1 MAHSQGKRRRLV
13 ADIVRQGRLQTPPF
27 RLRGGQQLIAALMT
41 ASALMLAAPGAAL
54 ASNGPGKP
62 GTTKAGG
69 SAHKEKAKAKASAGN
84 ARATARTGATGRA
97 SSVREARESR
107 GARGKKGVAE
117 ARTAVAATAATSAT
131 AAAAART
138 TRKPASAGAIQEAS
152 NAEARLIAVY
162 ELFGRGQTRPALA
175 KARDLVRDY
184 PNFQLA
190 QLVYGD
196 LLAAQVP
203 PSNSLPDTASIAKMR
218 GNPAMAEL
226 HEESKRRLQALRER
240 PPANTVPS
248 QFLALSTRSRYAI
261 AVDASRS
268 RLYLFENSDKGLKL
282 TADYYISVGKSGT
295 DKVTEG
301 DARTPLGVYYITSSL
316 DPKSLKDF
324 YGAGALP
331 INYPNPYDVRRGK
344 TGGGIW
350 LHGTPPQQFARAPLA
365 SDGCVVMANPD
376 LKQLLR
382 KVQIGATPVVTAHS
396 LQWISQPQAE
406 KEAQSITSAITSW
419 KDARASGNEAQ
430 LKKFYLPDFQR
441 ISSKKTTEGIS
452 VVDDEVKFAQGK
464 RVQFKDMSYLHWRDG
479 DDTMVVTFGE
489 VFEGEKSGRSR
500 RQYWLR
506 QGTEWKLFHEE
517 ILG

>member
-1 MAHSQGKRRRLV
+1 V
-13 ADIVRQGRLQTPPF
+13 ADIVRQGRLQPLPF
-27 RLRGGQQLIAALMT
+27 PLRSGKLLAALMA
-41 ASALMLAAPGAAL
+41 ASALLLATPGAAL
-54 ASNGPGKP
+54 AANNSSTSSKTAKAGSAKSA
-62 GTTKAGG
+62 KAGG
-69 SAHKEKAKAKASAGN
+69 SRASAKE
-84 ARATARTGATGRA
+84 ARASKAGSGASKTPLQARSKR
-97 SSVREARESR
+97 S
-107 GARGKKGVAE
+107 
-117 ARTAVAATAATSAT
+117 AVADNASAARPARKSAR
-131 AAAAART
+131 AAA
-138 TRKPASAGAIQEAS
+138 PLQEAS
-152 NAEARLIAVY
+152 GAEARLIAVY
-162 ELFGRGQTRPALA
+162 ELFGRGKSREALA
-175 KARDLVRDY
+175 KAQTLVRDH

-203 PSNSLPDTASIAKMR
+203 PSNAMPDTAGIARLR
-218 GNPAMAEL
+218 GNPAMVEL
-226 HEESKRRLQALRER
+226 HEESRRRLQALRER
-240 PPANTVPS
+240 PPAGTVPS
-248 QFLALSTRSRYAI
+248 QFLTLSTRSRFAI

-268 RLYLFENSDKGLKL
+268 RLYLFENSDKGMKL
-282 TADYYISVGKSGT
+282 VADYYISVGKSGT
-295 DKVTEG
+295 GKAVEG

-316 DPKSLKDF
+316 DPRSLKDF

-344 TGGGIW
+344 TGSGIW

-382 KVQIGATPVVTAHS
+382 KVQIGATPVVTARS

-406 KEAQSITSAITSW
+406 KEEKKFADSITAW

-441 ISSKKTTEGIS
+441 ASRKPVDANS
-452 VVDDEVKFAQGK
+452 VLRDELTYAQGK
-464 RVQFKDMSYLHWRDG
+464 RVQIKDVSYLHWRDTE
-479 DDTMVVTFGE
+479 DTMVATFGE
-489 VFEGEKSGRSR
+489 VFEGEKNGRTR

-506 QGTEWKLFHEE
+506 QAGEWKLFHEE

>member
-1 MAHSQGKRRRLV
+1 V
-13 ADIVRQGRLQTPPF
+13 ADIVRRGRLQNPPF
-27 RLRGGQQLIAALMT
+27 RPRSGHLLAALMA
-41 ASALMLAAPGAAL
+41 ASALMLAAPGAAQ
-54 ASNGPGKP
+54 ASAAAKQSNA
-62 GTTKAGG
+62 KAGSGNGASKSKPKAVG
-69 SAHKEKAKAKASAGN
+69 SSRASAAHG
-84 ARATARTGATGRA
+84 ARASAKEAK
-97 SSVREARESR
+97 EAR
-107 GARGKKGVAE
+107 GGKKAAVAE
-117 ARTAVAATAATSAT
+117 AKT
-131 AAAAART
+131 AAA
-138 TRKPASAGAIQEAS
+138 KPARRPARAAAPIQEAS

-162 ELFGRGQTRPALA
+162 EMFGRGQARPALA

-203 PSNSLPDTASIAKMR
+203 PSNSLPDTASIARMR

-226 HEESKRRLQALRER
+226 HEESRRRLQALRER
-240 PPANTVPS
+240 PPVNTVPS

-295 DKVTEG
+295 DKATEG

-382 KVQIGATPVVTAHS
+382 KVQIGATPVVTARS

-406 KEAQSITSAITSW
+406 KESQSISSAINGW
-419 KDARASGNEAQ
+419 KDARANGNEAQ

-441 ISSKKTTEGIS
+441 ISKKSTEGIS
-452 VVDDEVKFAQGK
+452 AVEDEVKYAQGK
-464 RVQFKDMSYLHWRDG
+464 RVQLKDMSFLHWRDG

-506 QGTEWKLFHEE
+506 QGSEWKLFHED

>member
-13 ADIVRQGRLQTPPF
+13 ADIVRHGRLQNPPF
-27 RLRGGQQLIAALMT
+27 RPRGGQLLAALVT
-41 ASALMLAAPGAAL
+41 ASALVLAAPGAAQ
-54 ASNGPGKP
+54 ASGSDNSHKP
-62 GTTKAGG
+62 RAAKTGASERTAG
-69 SAHKEKAKAKASAGN
+69 KAKATSSTNSNTKPAGGARYGGRTAAKDGKEARVAA
-84 ARATARTGATGRA
+84 ARAQAK
-97 SSVREARESR
+97 
-107 GARGKKGVAE
+107 GKKN
-117 ARTAVAATAATSAT
+117 TAAPEAKT
-131 AAAAART
+131 AAARPVRRAA
-138 TRKPASAGAIQEAS
+138 PAPIQEAS
-152 NAEARLIAVY
+152 SAEARLIAVY
-162 ELFGRGQTRPALA
+162 EMFGRGQARPALA

-203 PSNSLPDTASIAKMR
+203 PSNALPDTASIAKMR

-226 HEESKRRLQALRER
+226 HEESKRRLQALRDR
-240 PPANTVPS
+240 PPANAVPS
-248 QFLALSTRSRYAI
+248 QFLSLSTRSRYAI

-268 RLYLFENSDKGLKL
+268 RLYLFENGDKGLKL
-282 TADYYISVGKSGT
+282 AADYYISVGKSGT
-295 DKVTEG
+295 DKLTEG

-331 INYPNPYDVRRGK
+331 INYPNPYDVRRGR

-382 KVQIGATPVVTAHS
+382 KVQIGATPVVTARS

-406 KEAQSITSAITSW
+406 KEAQSFTNAINSW
-419 KDARASGNEAQ
+419 KETRAAGNEAQ

-441 ISSKKTTEGIS
+441 ISKKSTEGIS
-452 VVDDEVKFAQGK
+452 AVDDEVKYAQGK
-464 RVQFKDMSYLHWRDG
+464 RVQLKDLSYLHWRDSE
-479 DDTMVVTFGE
+479 DTMVVTFGE

-506 QGTEWKLFHEE
+506 QGSEWKLFHEE

>member
-1 MAHSQGKRRRLV
+1 V
-13 ADIVRQGRLQTPPF
+13 ADIVRHGRLQNPPF
-27 RLRGGQQLIAALMT
+27 RPRSGHLLAALMA
-41 ASALMLAAPGAAL
+41 ASALMLATPGAAL
-54 ASNGPGKP
+54 ASS
-62 GTTKAGG
+62 T
-69 SAHKEKAKAKASAGN
+69 AKAAGN
-84 ARATARTGATGRA
+84 AKAGASAAAKARPANSG
-97 SSVREARESR
+97 SR
-107 GARGKKGVAE
+107 SAAGARSSAKEAKGAS
-117 ARTAVAATAATSAT
+117 AKAQAQQAKSRKGAAADTRS
-131 AAAAART
+131 AAAR
-138 TRKPASAGAIQEAS
+138 PARRGAPAAIQEAGG
-152 NAEARLIAVY
+152 AEARLIAVY
-162 ELFGRGQTRPALA
+162 EMFGRGQARPALA

-203 PSNSLPDTASIAKMR
+203 PTNALPDTASIARMR
-218 GNPAMAEL
+218 GNPAMSDL

-240 PPANTVPS
+240 PPPNTVPS

-268 RLYLFENSDKGLKL
+268 RLYLFENTDKGLKL

-295 DKVTEG
+295 DKLAEG

-331 INYPNPYDVRRGK
+331 INDPNPYDARRGR

-382 KVQIGATPVVTAHS
+382 KVQIGATPVVTARS

-406 KEAQSITSAITSW
+406 KEAQSITSAINGW
-419 KDARASGNEAQ
+419 KEARAAGNEAQ

-441 ISSKKTTEGIS
+441 SSKKATEGIS
-452 VVDDEVKFAQGK
+452 AVDDEVKYAQGK
-464 RVQFKDMSYLHWRDG
+464 RVQLKDVSYLHWRDG

-489 VFEGEKSGRSR
+489 VFEGDKSGRSR

-506 QGTEWKLFHEE
+506 QGSEWKLFHEE

>member
-1 MAHSQGKRRRLV
+1 M
-13 ADIVRQGRLQTPPF
+13 ADIVRHGRLQNPPF
-27 RLRGGQQLIAALMT
+27 RPRSGHLLAALMA
-41 ASALMLAAPGAAL
+41 ASALMLATPGAAL
-54 ASNGPGKP
+54 ASS
-62 GTTKAGG
+62 T
-69 SAHKEKAKAKASAGN
+69 AKAAGN
-84 ARATARTGATGRA
+84 AKAGASAAAKARPANSGSRSAAGARSSAKEAKGA
-97 SSVREARESR
+97 SAKAQAQAQQAKSRKGAAADTRSAAAKPARR
-107 GARGKKGVAE
+107 GA
-117 ARTAVAATAATSAT
+117 
-131 AAAAART
+131 
-138 TRKPASAGAIQEAS
+138 PAAIQEAGG
-152 NAEARLIAVY
+152 AEARLIAVY
-162 ELFGRGQTRPALA
+162 EMFGRGQARPALA

-203 PSNSLPDTASIAKMR
+203 PTNALPDTASIARMR
-218 GNPAMAEL
+218 GNPAMSDL

-240 PPANTVPS
+240 PPPNTVPS

-268 RLYLFENSDKGLKL
+268 RLYLFENTDKGLKL

-295 DKVTEG
+295 DKLAEG

-331 INYPNPYDVRRGK
+331 INYPNPYDARRGR

-382 KVQIGATPVVTAHS
+382 KVQIGATPVVTARS

-406 KEAQSITSAITSW
+406 KEAQSITSAINGW
-419 KDARASGNEAQ
+419 KEARAAGNEAQ

-441 ISSKKTTEGIS
+441 SSKKATEGIS
-452 VVDDEVKFAQGK
+452 AVDDEVKYAQGK
-464 RVQFKDMSYLHWRDG
+464 RVQLKDVSYLHWRDG

-489 VFEGEKSGRSR
+489 VFEGDKSGRSR

-506 QGTEWKLFHEE
+506 QGSEWKLFHEE

>member
-13 ADIVRQGRLQTPPF
+13 TDIVRLGRLQNPPF
-27 RLRGGQQLIAALMT
+27 RLRSGHLLAALMT

-54 ASNGPGKP
+54 AS
-62 GTTKAGG
+62 GTAPAKHGNNAKSGG
-69 SAHKEKAKAKASAGN
+69 NSSSNTSKSKAKAASGN
-84 ARATARTGATGRA
+84 NSRSPAAAAAHGTRA
-97 SSVREARESR
+97 SVKEAK
-107 GARGKKGVAE
+107 GGKKA
-117 ARTAVAATAATSAT
+117 AATAAEAKTAKAVKT
-131 AAAAART
+131 AA
-138 TRKPASAGAIQEAS
+138 RKPARAAAPLQEAS

-162 ELFGRGQTRPALA
+162 EMFGRGQARPALA

-203 PSNSLPDTASIAKMR
+203 PSNALPDTASIAKMR

-226 HEESKRRLQALRER
+226 HEESRRRLQALRDR
-240 PPANTVPS
+240 PPPNTVPS

-295 DKVTEG
+295 DKATEG

-382 KVQIGATPVVTAHS
+382 KVQIGATPVVTARS

-406 KEAQSITSAITSW
+406 KESQSITGAINGW
-419 KDARASGNEAQ
+419 KDARANGNEAQ

-441 ISSKKTTEGIS
+441 ISKKSTEGIS
-452 VVDDEVKFAQGK
+452 AVDDEVKYAQGK
-464 RVQFKDMSYLHWRDG
+464 RVQLKDMSYLHWRDG

-489 VFEGEKSGRSR
+489 VFEGDRSGRSR

-506 QGTEWKLFHEE
+506 QGSDWKLFYEE

>member
-1 MAHSQGKRRRLV
+1 V
-13 ADIVRQGRLQTPPF
+13 ADIVRHGRLQNPPF
-27 RLRGGQQLIAALMT
+27 RPRSGHLLAALMA
-41 ASALMLAAPGAAL
+41 ASALMLATPGAAL
-54 ASNGPGKP
+54 ASS
-62 GTTKAGG
+62 T
-69 SAHKEKAKAKASAGN
+69 AKAAGN
-84 ARATARTGATGRA
+84 AKAGASAAAKARPANSGSRSAAGARSSAKEAKGA
-97 SSVREARESR
+97 SAKAQAQAQQAKSRKGAAADTRSAAAKPARR
-107 GARGKKGVAE
+107 GA
-117 ARTAVAATAATSAT
+117 
-131 AAAAART
+131 
-138 TRKPASAGAIQEAS
+138 PAAIQEAGG
-152 NAEARLIAVY
+152 AEARLIAVY
-162 ELFGRGQTRPALA
+162 EMFGRGQARPALA

-203 PSNSLPDTASIAKMR
+203 PTNALPDTASIARMR
-218 GNPAMAEL
+218 GNPAMSDL

-240 PPANTVPS
+240 PPPNTVPS

-268 RLYLFENSDKGLKL
+268 RLYLFENTDKGLKL

-295 DKVTEG
+295 DKLAEG

-331 INYPNPYDVRRGK
+331 INYPNPYDARRGR

-382 KVQIGATPVVTAHS
+382 KVQIGATPVVTARS

-406 KEAQSITSAITSW
+406 KEAQSITSAINGW
-419 KDARASGNEAQ
+419 KEARAAGNEAQ

-441 ISSKKTTEGIS
+441 SSKKATEGIS
-452 VVDDEVKFAQGK
+452 AVDDEVKYAQGK
-464 RVQFKDMSYLHWRDG
+464 RVQLKDVSYLHWRDG

-489 VFEGEKSGRSR
+489 VFEGDKSGRSR

-506 QGTEWKLFHEE
+506 QGSEWKLFHEE

>member
-1 MAHSQGKRRRLV
+1 M
-13 ADIVRQGRLQTPPF
+13 ADIVRQGRLQDPPF
-27 RLRGGQQLIAALMT
+27 RLRGGQQLLATLAA
-41 ASALMLAAPGAAL
+41 ASALMFAAPGMAL
-54 ASNGPGKP
+54 ASNGSGKT
-62 GTTKAGG
+62 GSSAKAG
-69 SAHKEKAKAKASAGN
+69 SAAHKDKAGKAAAGSGSKRN
-84 ARATARTGATGRA
+84 DIRAATNSRA
-97 SSVREARESR
+97 AFVKEAKDLR
-107 GARGKKGVAE
+107 GAKSRKLGAAE
-117 ARTAVAATAATSAT
+117 VRT
-131 AAAAART
+131 AAAAAT
-138 TRKPASAGAIQEAS
+138 TKPARRPASAAPIQEAGS
-152 NAEARLIAVY
+152 AEARLIAVY
-162 ELFGRGQTRPALA
+162 EMFGRGQTRPALA

-226 HEESKRRLQALRER
+226 HEESKRRLQALRDR

-282 TADYYISVGKSGT
+282 AADYYISVGKAGT
-295 DKVTEG
+295 DKTTEG

-344 TGGGIW
+344 TGSGIW

-382 KVQIGATPVVTAHS
+382 KVQIGATPVVTARS
-396 LQWISQPQAE
+396 LQWISQTQAE
-406 KEAQSITSAITSW
+406 KESQSITSAITGW

-441 ISSKKTTEGIS
+441 IGKKSNEGIS
-452 VVDDEVKFAQGK
+452 VVDDEVKYAQGK
-464 RVQFKDMSYLHWRDG
+464 RVQLKDMSYLHWKDG
-479 DDTMVVTFGE
+479 DDTMVVSFGE

-506 QGTEWKLFHEE
+506 QGTDWKLFHEE

>member
-1 MAHSQGKRRRLV
+1 V
-13 ADIVRQGRLQTPPF
+13 TDIVRLGRLQNPPF
-27 RLRGGQQLIAALMT
+27 RLRSGHLLAALMT

-54 ASNGPGKP
+54 AS
-62 GTTKAGG
+62 GTAPAKHGNNAKSGG
-69 SAHKEKAKAKASAGN
+69 NSSSNTSKSKAKAASGN
-84 ARATARTGATGRA
+84 NSRSPAAAAAHGTRA
-97 SSVREARESR
+97 SVKEAK
-107 GARGKKGVAE
+107 GGKKA
-117 ARTAVAATAATSAT
+117 AATAAEAKTAKAVKT
-131 AAAAART
+131 AA
-138 TRKPASAGAIQEAS
+138 RKPARAAAPLQEAS

-162 ELFGRGQTRPALA
+162 EMFGRGQARPALA

-203 PSNSLPDTASIAKMR
+203 PSNALPDTASIAKMR

-226 HEESKRRLQALRER
+226 HEESRRRLQALRDR
-240 PPANTVPS
+240 PPPNTVPS

-295 DKVTEG
+295 DKATEG

-382 KVQIGATPVVTAHS
+382 KVQIGATPVVTARS

-406 KEAQSITSAITSW
+406 KESQSITGAINGW
-419 KDARASGNEAQ
+419 KDARANGNEAQ

-441 ISSKKTTEGIS
+441 ISKKSTEGIS
-452 VVDDEVKFAQGK
+452 AVDDEVKYAQGK
-464 RVQFKDMSYLHWRDG
+464 RVQLKDMSYLHWRDG

-489 VFEGEKSGRSR
+489 VFEGDRSGRSR

-506 QGTEWKLFHEE
+506 QGSDWKLFYEE

>member
-1 MAHSQGKRRRLV
+1 V
-13 ADIVRQGRLQTPPF
+13 ADIVRHGRLQNPPF
-27 RLRGGQQLIAALMT
+27 RLRSGNVLAALMT

-54 ASNGPGKP
+54 ASNSKP
-62 GTTKAGG
+62 GTTK
-69 SAHKEKAKAKASAGN
+69 SSNAKAASGSSSRSAAHGAGTRVS
-84 ARATARTGATGRA
+84 A
-97 SSVREARESR
+97 REARETK
-107 GARGKKGVAE
+107 GGKAQAKGKKTSVAENRKTAASE
-117 ARTAVAATAATSAT
+117 ARTASAAKPARRSAP
-131 AAAAART
+131 AAA
-138 TRKPASAGAIQEAS
+138 SIQEAS

-162 ELFGRGQTRPALA
+162 EMFGRGQARPALA

-203 PSNSLPDTASIAKMR
+203 PSNALPDTASIAKMR
-218 GNPAMAEL
+218 GNPAMADL
-226 HEESKRRLQALRER
+226 HEESRRRLQALRER
-240 PPANTVPS
+240 PPAGTVPS
-248 QFLALSTRSRYAI
+248 QFLTLSTRSRYAI

-282 TADYYISVGKSGT
+282 AADYYISVGKSGT
-295 DKVTEG
+295 DKATEG

-382 KVQIGATPVVTAHS
+382 KVQIGATPVVTARS
-396 LQWISQPQAE
+396 LQWISPPQAE
-406 KEAQSITSAITSW
+406 KEAQSFTSAITAW

-441 ISSKKTTEGIS
+441 NNKKTTEGIS
-452 VVDDEVKFAQGK
+452 ALHDEVEYAQGK

-479 DDTMVVTFGE
+479 DDTMVATFGE
-489 VFEGEKSGRSR
+489 VFEGEKSGRTR

-506 QGTEWKLFHEE
+506 QGSEWKLFHEE

>member
-13 ADIVRQGRLQTPPF
+13 ADIVRQGRLQNPPF
-27 RLRGGQQLIAALMT
+27 RLRGGQQLLAALAT
-41 ASALMLAAPGAAL
+41 ASVLMLAVPGAAL
-54 ASNGPGKP
+54 ASTAAGKASK
-62 GTTKAGG
+62 TSS
-69 SAHKEKAKAKASAGN
+69 SAHKEKARAKGPAAN
-84 ARATARTGATGRA
+84 ARSTARAGAAGR
-97 SSVREARESR
+97 SSPVKEAKEAR
-107 GARGKKGVAE
+107 GARSRKAG
-117 ARTAVAATAATSAT
+117 TTVAAAAATSAT
-131 AAAAART
+131 AATAARA
-138 TRKPASAGAIQEAS
+138 TRKPAPAGTIQEAS

-162 ELFGRGQTRPALA
+162 EMFGRGQSRPALA

-196 LLAAQVP
+196 LLAAQLP
-203 PSNSLPDTASIAKMR
+203 PSNALPDSASIAKMR

-382 KVQIGATPVVTAHS
+382 KVQIGATPVVTARS

-406 KEAQSITSAITSW
+406 KEAQSITSAITGW

-441 ISSKKTTEGIS
+441 SSKKSNEGIS
-452 VVDDEVKFAQGK
+452 VVDDEVKYAQGK
-464 RVQFKDMSYLHWRDG
+464 RVQLKDMSYLHWRDG

-506 QGTEWKLFHEE
+506 QGTDWKLFHEE

>member
-1 MAHSQGKRRRLV
+1 M
-13 ADIVRQGRLQTPPF
+13 ADIVRPVRLQTPPF
-27 RLRGGQQLIAALMT
+27 RPCSAPLLAALVT
-41 ASALMLAAPGAAL
+41 ASALVLAAVPGAAR
-54 ASNGPGKP
+54 ASNTGHKPAAPAKNGNAAKARPLAGKP
-62 GTTKAGG
+62 
-69 SAHKEKAKAKASAGN
+69 SASHASAAP
-84 ARATARTGATGRA
+84 ARQGKPQTQ
-97 SSVREARESR
+97 
-107 GARGKKGVAE
+107 ARGRKGAAPE
-117 ARTAVAATAATSAT
+117 AKT
-131 AAAAART
+131 AAARPAR
-138 TRKPASAGAIQEAS
+138 RAGAPIQEAS

-162 ELFGRGQTRPALA
+162 EMFGRGQTRPALA
-175 KARDLVRDY
+175 KARDLVRDH

-203 PSNSLPDTASIAKMR
+203 PTNALPDTASIAKMR

-226 HEESKRRLQALRER
+226 HEESKRRLQALRDR
-240 PPANTVPS
+240 PPANAVPS

-282 TADYYISVGKSGT
+282 AADYYISVGKSGT
-295 DKVTEG
+295 DKLTEG

-331 INYPNPYDVRRGK
+331 INYPNPYDVRRGR

-382 KVQIGATPVVTAHS
+382 KVQIGATPVVTARS
-396 LQWISQPQAE
+396 LQWITQPQAD
-406 KEAQSITSAITSW
+406 KEAQTFSSAINGW
-419 KDARASGNEAQ
+419 KDMRAAGNELQ

-441 ISSKKTTEGIS
+441 VSKKSTDGIS
-452 VVDDEVKFAQGK
+452 AVEDEIKYAQGK
-464 RVQFKDMSYLHWRDG
+464 RVQFKDLSYLHWRDS

-506 QGTEWKLFHEE
+506 QGSEWKLFHEE

>member
-1 MAHSQGKRRRLV
+1 M
-13 ADIVRQGRLQTPPF
+13 
-27 RLRGGQQLIAALMT
+27 
-41 ASALMLAAPGAAL
+41 
-54 ASNGPGKP
+54 
-62 GTTKAGG
+62 
-69 SAHKEKAKAKASAGN
+69 
-84 ARATARTGATGRA
+84 
-97 SSVREARESR
+97 
-107 GARGKKGVAE
+107 
-117 ARTAVAATAATSAT
+117 
-131 AAAAART
+131 
-138 TRKPASAGAIQEAS
+138 
-152 NAEARLIAVY
+152 
-162 ELFGRGQTRPALA
+162 FGRGQARPALA

-203 PSNSLPDTASIAKMR
+203 PTNSLPGQRQASHAFAATR
-218 GNPAMAEL
+218 PWPSCTRNRAAACRPCA
-226 HEESKRRLQALRER
+226 RR
-240 PPANTVPS
+240 PPTGTVPS
-248 QFLALSTRSRYAI
+248 QFLSLSTRSRYAI

-268 RLYLFENSDKGLKL
+268 RLYLLENSDKGLKL
-282 TADYYISVGKSGT
+282 VADYYISVGKSGT

-382 KVQIGATPVVTAHS
+382 KVQIGATPVVTARS
-396 LQWISQPQAE
+396 LQWISPPQAE
-406 KEAQSITSAITSW
+406 KEAQTFTSAITAW
-419 KDARASGNEAQ
+419 KDTRASGNEAQ

-441 ISSKKTTEGIS
+441 NSKKSDRRNFGAPRRSGICT
-452 VVDDEVKFAQGK
+452 
-464 RVQFKDMSYLHWRDG
+464 R
-479 DDTMVVTFGE
+479 
-489 VFEGEKSGRSR
+489 
-500 RQYWLR
+500 
-506 QGTEWKLFHEE
+506 
-517 ILG
+517 

>member
-13 ADIVRQGRLQTPPF
+13 TDIVRRGRLQNPPF
-27 RLRGGQQLIAALMT
+27 PRRGNLLAVLMT
-41 ASALMLAAPGAAL
+41 ASALMLAAPGAAF
-54 ASNGPGKP
+54 ASNKP
-62 GTTKAGG
+62 GSAKTSSSVKAGKSADKAAGNRRAAHAAG
-69 SAHKEKAKAKASAGN
+69 SRSSAKEARASKSVQAKGKKASL
-84 ARATARTGATGRA
+84 
-97 SSVREARESR
+97 
-107 GARGKKGVAE
+107 AE
-117 ARTAVAATAATSAT
+117 TRTASAATAAKPSRRSAP
-131 AAAAART
+131 AA
-138 TRKPASAGAIQEAS
+138 SIQEAGS
-152 NAEARLIAVY
+152 AEARLISVY
-162 ELFGRGQTRPALA
+162 EMFGRGQARPALA

-203 PSNSLPDTASIAKMR
+203 PTNSLPDNASIARLR
-218 GNPAMAEL
+218 GNPAMSEL
-226 HEESKRRLQALRER
+226 HEESRRRLQALRER
-240 PPANTVPS
+240 PPAGTVPS
-248 QFLALSTRSRYAI
+248 QFLSLSTRSRYAI

-268 RLYLFENSDKGLKL
+268 RLYLLENSDKGLKL
-282 TADYYISVGKSGT
+282 VADYYISVGKSGT

-382 KVQIGATPVVTAHS
+382 KVQIGATPVVTARS
-396 LQWISQPQAE
+396 LQWISPPQAE
-406 KEAQSITSAITSW
+406 KEAQTFTSAITAW
-419 KDARASGNEAQ
+419 KDTRASGNEAQ

-441 ISSKKTTEGIS
+441 NSKKSTEGIS
-452 VVDDEVKFAQGK
+452 VLHDEVEYAQGK

-479 DDTMVVTFGE
+479 DDTMVATFGE
-489 VFEGEKSGRSR
+489 VFEGEKSGRTR

>member
-27 RLRGGQQLIAALMT
+27 RLRGGQQFVAALMT

-54 ASNGPGKP
+54 ASNGSG
-62 GTTKAGG
+62 KAGAG
-69 SAHKEKAKAKASAGN
+69 AHKEKAEKAKAKASAGN
-84 ARATARTGATGRA
+84 ARAAARAGAAGRP
-97 SSVREARESR
+97 SSIKEAKESR
-107 GARGKKGVAE
+107 GARGRKGVA
-117 ARTAVAATAATSAT
+117 AAAATSAT
-131 AAAAART
+131 VATAARAG
-138 TRKPASAGAIQEAS
+138 RKPASTGAIQEAS

-162 ELFGRGQTRPALA
+162 EMFGRGQTRPALA

-203 PSNSLPDTASIAKMR
+203 PSNALPDTASIAKMR

-382 KVQIGATPVVTAHS
+382 KVQIGATPVVTARS

-406 KEAQSITSAITSW
+406 KEAQSITSAITGW

-441 ISSKKTTEGIS
+441 SSKKTTEGIS
-452 VVDDEVKFAQGK
+452 VVDDEVKYAQGK
-464 RVQFKDMSYLHWRDG
+464 RVQFKDLSYLHWKDG

-506 QGTEWKLFHEE
+506 QGTDWKLFHEE

>member
-1 MAHSQGKRRRLV
+1 M
-13 ADIVRQGRLQTPPF
+13 ADIVRHGRLQTLPF
-27 RLRGGQQLIAALMT
+27 PLRSGKLLAALT
-41 ASALMLAAPGAAL
+41 AASALLLATPSAAL
-54 ASNGPGKP
+54 AANNSNGSSSKSANAKTS
-62 GTTKAGG
+62 GTKAAKAGG
-69 SAHKEKAKAKASAGN
+69 GRASAKEARGAKAGSGASKTQLQAKGKRSAVAADNASATRP
-84 ARATARTGATGRA
+84 ARKTART
-97 SSVREARESR
+97 
-107 GARGKKGVAE
+107 
-117 ARTAVAATAATSAT
+117 AA
-131 AAAAART
+131 
-138 TRKPASAGAIQEAS
+138 PLQEAS
-152 NAEARLIAVY
+152 GAEARLIGVY
-162 ELFGRGQTRPALA
+162 ELFGRGKTREALA
-175 KARDLVRDY
+175 KAQTLVRDH

-203 PSNSLPDTASIAKMR
+203 PSNAMPDTAGIARLR
-218 GNPAMAEL
+218 GNPAMVEL
-226 HEESKRRLQALRER
+226 HEESRRRLQALRER
-240 PPANTVPS
+240 PPAGTVPS
-248 QFLALSTRSRYAI
+248 QFLTLSTRSRFAI

-282 TADYYISVGKSGT
+282 VADYYISVGKSGT
-295 DKVTEG
+295 DKAVEG

-316 DPKSLKDF
+316 DPRSLKDF

-344 TGGGIW
+344 TGSGIW

-382 KVQIGATPVVTAHS
+382 KVQIGATPVVTARS

-406 KEAQSITSAITSW
+406 KETKKFADSITAW

-441 ISSKKTTEGIS
+441 ASRKP
-452 VVDDEVKFAQGK
+452 VDADAVLRDELTYAQGK
-464 RVQFKDMSYLHWRDG
+464 RVQIKDTSYLHWRDTE
-479 DDTMVVTFGE
+479 DTMVATFGE
-489 VFEGEKSGRSR
+489 VFEGEKNGRTR

-506 QGTEWKLFHEE
+506 QGGEWKLFHEE

>member
-1 MAHSQGKRRRLV
+1 V
-13 ADIVRQGRLQTPPF
+13 TDIVRRGRLQNPPF
-27 RLRGGQQLIAALMT
+27 PPRSGRLLAALMT
-41 ASALMLAAPGAAL
+41 ASVLMFSAPGATL
-54 ASNGPGKP
+54 ASNSAMAAGSSKASSAKSGGGAGKSASK
-62 GTTKAGG
+62 TANAAKAAGG
-69 SAHKEKAKAKASAGN
+69 SAGRSAAG
-84 ARATARTGATGRA
+84 ARAFAK
-97 SSVREARESR
+97 EAK
-107 GARGKKGVAE
+107 GARNDKTQAQQQPRDKKNAAVADSRAAAAAGV
-117 ARTAVAATAATSAT
+117 TAVAARP
-131 AAAAART
+131 AR
-138 TRKPASAGAIQEAS
+138 RAGAAPLQEAG

-162 ELFGRGQTRPALA
+162 EMFGRGQARPALA

-203 PSNSLPDTASIAKMR
+203 PANALPDTASIARMR
-218 GNPAMAEL
+218 GNPAMSDL
-226 HEESKRRLQALRER
+226 HDESRRRLQALRDR
-240 PPANTVPS
+240 PQPNTVPS

-268 RLYLFENSDKGLKL
+268 RLYLFENTDKGLKL

-295 DKVTEG
+295 DKLAEG

-331 INYPNPYDVRRGK
+331 INYPNPYDVRRGR

-382 KVQIGATPVVTAHS
+382 KVQIGATPVVTARS
-396 LQWISQPQAE
+396 LQWITPPQAE
-406 KEAQSITSAITSW
+406 KESQSITSAINGW
-419 KDARASGNEAQ
+419 KEARAAGNEAQ

-441 ISSKKTTEGIS
+441 SSKKATEGIAA
-452 VVDDEVKFAQGK
+452 VDDEVKYAQGK
-464 RVQFKDMSYLHWRDG
+464 RVQLKDLSYLHWRDG

-489 VFEGEKSGRSR
+489 VFEGDKSGRSR

-506 QGTEWKLFHEE
+506 QGSEWKLFHEE

>member
-13 ADIVRQGRLQTPPF
+13 ADIVRHGRLQNPPF
-27 RLRGGQQLIAALMT
+27 RLRSGNLLAALMT

-54 ASNGPGKP
+54 ASNNKP
-62 GTTKAGG
+62 GSTK
-69 SAHKEKAKAKASAGN
+69 SSNAKAASGNSSRSAAHGAGTRVS
-84 ARATARTGATGRA
+84 A
-97 SSVREARESR
+97 REAREAK
-107 GARGKKGVAE
+107 GGKVQAKGKKASVAESRKAAASE
-117 ARTAVAATAATSAT
+117 ARTASAAKPARRSAP
-131 AAAAART
+131 AAA
-138 TRKPASAGAIQEAS
+138 SIQEAS

-162 ELFGRGQTRPALA
+162 EMFGRGQARPALA

-203 PSNSLPDTASIAKMR
+203 PSNALPDTASIAKMR
-218 GNPAMAEL
+218 GNPAMADL
-226 HEESKRRLQALRER
+226 HEESRRRLQALRER
-240 PPANTVPS
+240 PPAGTVPS
-248 QFLALSTRSRYAI
+248 QFLTLSTRSRYAI

-282 TADYYISVGKSGT
+282 AADYYISVGKSGT
-295 DKVTEG
+295 DKATEG

-382 KVQIGATPVVTAHS
+382 KVQIGATPVVTARS
-396 LQWISQPQAE
+396 LQWISPPQAE
-406 KEAQSITSAITSW
+406 KEAQSFTSAITAW

-441 ISSKKTTEGIS
+441 NNKKTTEGIS
-452 VVDDEVKFAQGK
+452 ALHDEVEYAQGK

-479 DDTMVVTFGE
+479 DDTMVATFGE
-489 VFEGEKSGRSR
+489 VFEGEKSGRTR

-506 QGTEWKLFHEE
+506 QGSEWKLFHEE

>member
-1 MAHSQGKRRRLV
+1 MTV
-13 ADIVRQGRLQTPPF
+13 IVRHGRLQNPPF
-27 RLRGGQQLIAALMT
+27 RLRSGNHTLAALLLT
-41 ASALMLAAPGAAL
+41 ASALMLAAPVAAQ
-54 ASNGPGKP
+54 ASNKP
-62 GTTKAGG
+62 ASSKTSNSSNAKATSKAGG
-69 SAHKEKAKAKASAGN
+69 S
-84 ARATARTGATGRA
+84 RATAHGASGRSPSA
-97 SSVREARESR
+97 REAREAK
-107 GARGKKGVAE
+107 GGKAVQAKGKKAVASDGKKI
-117 ARTAVAATAATSAT
+117 AATAALAAASESRT
-131 AAAAART
+131 AAA
-138 TRKPASAGAIQEAS
+138 KPARRSGAPASIQEAS
-152 NAEARLIAVY
+152 SAEARLIAVY
-162 ELFGRGQTRPALA
+162 EMFGRGQARPALA

-203 PSNSLPDTASIAKMR
+203 PSNSLPDTAGIAKMR

-226 HEESKRRLQALRER
+226 HEESRRRLQALRER
-240 PPANTVPS
+240 PPAGTVPS

-261 AVDASRS
+261 AIDASRS

-295 DKVTEG
+295 DKSTEG

-331 INYPNPYDVRRGK
+331 INYPNAYDVRRGK
-344 TGGGIW
+344 TGSGIW

-382 KVQIGATPVVTAHS
+382 KVQIGATPVVTARS
-396 LQWISQPQAE
+396 LQWISPPQAE
-406 KEAQSITSAITSW
+406 KEAQSFTSAIAAW

-441 ISSKKTTEGIS
+441 NNKKTTEGIS
-452 VVDDEVKFAQGK
+452 ALRDEVEYAQGK
-464 RVQFKDMSYLHWRDG
+464 RVQFKDVSYLHWRDG
-479 DDTMVVTFGE
+479 DDTMVATFGE
-489 VFEGEKSGRSR
+489 VFEGEKSGRTR

-506 QGTEWKLFHEE
+506 QGSEWKLFHEE

>member
-1 MAHSQGKRRRLV
+1 V
-13 ADIVRQGRLQTPPF
+13 ADIVRRGRLQNPPF
-27 RLRGGQQLIAALMT
+27 RPRSGHLLAALMA
-41 ASALMLAAPGAAL
+41 ASALMLAAPGAAQ
-54 ASNGPGKP
+54 
-62 GTTKAGG
+62 
-69 SAHKEKAKAKASAGN
+69 ASAAAKQSNAKSSSGN
-84 ARATARTGATGRA
+84 GASKSKPKAVGSSRASAAHGARASA
-97 SSVREARESR
+97 REAKE
-107 GARGKKGVAE
+107 ARGGKKAAVAE
-117 ARTAVAATAATSAT
+117 TK
-131 AAAAART
+131 AAAA
-138 TRKPASAGAIQEAS
+138 KPARRPARAAAPIQEAS

-162 ELFGRGQTRPALA
+162 EMFGRGQARPALA

-203 PSNSLPDTASIAKMR
+203 PSNSLPDTASIARMR

-226 HEESKRRLQALRER
+226 HDESRRRLQALRER

-295 DKVTEG
+295 DKATEG

-382 KVQIGATPVVTAHS
+382 KVQIGATPVVTARS

-406 KEAQSITSAITSW
+406 KESQSISSAINGW
-419 KDARASGNEAQ
+419 KDARANGNEAQ

-441 ISSKKTTEGIS
+441 ISKKSTEGIS
-452 VVDDEVKFAQGK
+452 AVDDEVKYAQGK
-464 RVQFKDMSYLHWRDG
+464 RVQLKDMSFLHWRDG

-506 QGTEWKLFHEE
+506 QGSEWKLFHED

>member
-1 MAHSQGKRRRLV
+1 V
-13 ADIVRQGRLQTPPF
+13 ADIVRQGRLQNPPF
-27 RLRGGQQLIAALMT
+27 RLRGGQQLLAALTT
-41 ASALMLAAPGAAL
+41 ASVLMLAVPGAAL
-54 ASNGPGKP
+54 ASTAAGKASK
-62 GTTKAGG
+62 TSS
-69 SAHKEKAKAKASAGN
+69 SAHKEKARAKGPAAN
-84 ARATARTGATGRA
+84 ARSTARAGAAGR
-97 SSVREARESR
+97 SSPVKEAKEARGGRSR
-107 GARGKKGVAE
+107 KAG
-117 ARTAVAATAATSAT
+117 TTVAATAATSAT
-131 AAAAART
+131 AATAARA
-138 TRKPASAGAIQEAS
+138 TRKPAPAGTIQEAS

-162 ELFGRGQTRPALA
+162 EMFGRGQSRPALA

-196 LLAAQVP
+196 LLAAQLP
-203 PSNSLPDTASIAKMR
+203 PSNALPDSASIAKMR

-382 KVQIGATPVVTAHS
+382 KVQIGATPVVTARS

-406 KEAQSITSAITSW
+406 KEAQSITSAITGW

-441 ISSKKTTEGIS
+441 SSKKSNEGIS
-452 VVDDEVKFAQGK
+452 VVDDEVKYAQGK
-464 RVQFKDMSYLHWRDG
+464 RVQLKDMSYLHWRDG

-506 QGTEWKLFHEE
+506 QGTDWKLFHEE

>member
-1 MAHSQGKRRRLV
+1 
-13 ADIVRQGRLQTPPF
+13 
-27 RLRGGQQLIAALMT
+27 MT
-41 ASALMLAAPGAAL
+41 ASALMLAAPGAAF
-54 ASNGPGKP
+54 ASNK
-62 GTTKAGG
+62 TG
-69 SAHKEKAKAKASAGN
+69 SAKTSSGAKAASKSAGSRGAAAHASAGKS
-84 ARATARTGATGRA
+84 RA
-97 SSVREARESR
+97 SGREAREAR
-107 GARGKKGVAE
+107 GAGKSVQAKGKKAALAE
-117 ARTAVAATAATSAT
+117 TRTASAAKPGRKAAP
-131 AAAAART
+131 AA
-138 TRKPASAGAIQEAS
+138 SIQEAS
-152 NAEARLIAVY
+152 SAEARLISVY
-162 ELFGRGQTRPALA
+162 EMFGRGQARPALA

-203 PSNSLPDTASIAKMR
+203 PTNSLPDTAGIAKMR
-218 GNPAMAEL
+218 GNPAMSEL
-226 HEESKRRLQALRER
+226 HEESRRRLQALRER
-240 PPANTVPS
+240 PPAGTVPS
-248 QFLALSTRSRYAI
+248 QFLSLSTRSRYAI

-268 RLYLFENSDKGLKL
+268 RLYLLENSDKGLKL
-282 TADYYISVGKSGT
+282 VADYYISVGKSGT
-295 DKVTEG
+295 DKLTEG

-331 INYPNPYDVRRGK
+331 INYPNPYDMRRGR

-382 KVQIGATPVVTAHS
+382 KVQVGATPVVTARS
-396 LQWISQPQAE
+396 LQWISPPQAE
-406 KEAQSITSAITSW
+406 KEAQIFTSAITAW
-419 KDARASGNEAQ
+419 KDTRASGNEAQ

-441 ISSKKTTEGIS
+441 SNKKTTEGIS
-452 VVDDEVKFAQGK
+452 VHDEVEYAQGK

-479 DDTMVVTFGE
+479 DDTMVATFGE
-489 VFEGEKSGRSR
+489 VFEGEKSGRTR

-506 QGTEWKLFHEE
+506 QGSEWKLFHEE

>member
-1 MAHSQGKRRRLV
+1 ML
-13 ADIVRQGRLQTPPF
+13 
-27 RLRGGQQLIAALMT
+27 AALAA
-41 ASALMLAAPGAAL
+41 ASALLLSATGAAHASTRPAAP
-54 ASNGPGKP
+54 P
-62 GTTKAGG
+62 
-69 SAHKEKAKAKASAGN
+69 KAKAASSRAAHLPTTARDAKPRAKKPAATQVASA
-84 ARATARTGATGRA
+84 AR
-97 SSVREARESR
+97 SVPR
-107 GARGKKGVAE
+107 K
-117 ARTAVAATAATSAT
+117 
-131 AAAAART
+131 AAAPSAALQQ
-138 TRKPASAGAIQEAS
+138 ANG
-152 NAEARLIAVY
+152 AEARLIAVY
-162 ELFGRGQTRPALA
+162 ELFGRGHARPALA

-190 QLVYGD
+190 QLVYAD
-196 LLAAQVP
+196 LLATQVP
-203 PSNSLPDTASIAKMR
+203 PAHGFSDASGIAR
-218 GNPAMAEL
+218 LRSDPAMADL
-226 HEESKRRLQALRER
+226 REESQRRLQALRDR
-240 PPANTVPS
+240 PPAGSVPS

-268 RLYLFENSDKGLKL
+268 RLYLLENSDKGLQL
-282 TADYYISVGKSGT
+282 VADYYVSVGKSGIG
-295 DKVTEG
+295 KVTEG
-301 DARTPLGVYYITSSL
+301 DARTPLGVYYITSNL
-316 DPKSLKDF
+316 DPKSLRDF

-382 KVQIGATPVVTAHS
+382 KVQIGGTPVVTARS

-406 KEAQSITSAITSW
+406 KEAQSFTQAVAAW

-441 ISSKKTTEGIS
+441 NNTRKSIEGFA
-452 VVDDEVKFAQGK
+452 VLRDELEYARGK

-479 DDTMVVTFGE
+479 DDTMVATFGE
-489 VFEGEKSGRSR
+489 VFEGERSGRTR

-506 QGTEWKLFHEE
+506 QGSEWKLFHEE

>member
-13 ADIVRQGRLQTPPF
+13 TDIVRRGRLQNPPF
-27 RLRGGQQLIAALMT
+27 PRRGNLLAALMT
-41 ASALMLAAPGAAL
+41 ASALMLVAPSAAFASNKTGSAKTSSGAKAASKSAGSRSAAHASSSGKSRASAREARGDAGKSVQAKGKKAAL
-54 ASNGPGKP
+54 AETRTASAAKP
-62 GTTKAGG
+62 GRKA
-69 SAHKEKAKAKASAGN
+69 APAAS
-84 ARATARTGATGRA
+84 
-97 SSVREARESR
+97 
-107 GARGKKGVAE
+107 
-117 ARTAVAATAATSAT
+117 
-131 AAAAART
+131 
-138 TRKPASAGAIQEAS
+138 IQEAS
-152 NAEARLIAVY
+152 SAEARLISVY
-162 ELFGRGQTRPALA
+162 EMFGRGQARPALA

-203 PSNSLPDTASIAKMR
+203 PTNSLPDTAGIAKMR
-218 GNPAMAEL
+218 GNPAMSEL
-226 HEESKRRLQALRER
+226 HEESRRRLQALRER
-240 PPANTVPS
+240 PPVGTVPS
-248 QFLALSTRSRYAI
+248 QFLSLSTKSRYAI

-268 RLYLFENSDKGLKL
+268 RLYLLENSDKGLKL
-282 TADYYISVGKSGT
+282 VADYYISVGKSGT
-295 DKVTEG
+295 DKLAEG
-301 DARTPLGVYYITSSL
+301 DARTPLGVYYITSRL

-331 INYPNPYDVRRGK
+331 INYPNPYDMRRGR

-382 KVQIGATPVVTAHS
+382 KVQVGATPVVTARS
-396 LQWISQPQAE
+396 LQWISPPQAE
-406 KEAQSITSAITSW
+406 KEAQTFTSAITAW
-419 KDARASGNEAQ
+419 KDTRASGNEAQ

-441 ISSKKTTEGIS
+441 SNKKTTEGIS
-452 VVDDEVKFAQGK
+452 VHDEVEYAQGK

-479 DDTMVVTFGE
+479 DDTMVATFGE
-489 VFEGEKSGRSR
+489 VFEGEKSGRTR

-506 QGTEWKLFHEE
+506 QGSEWKLFHEE

>member
-1 MAHSQGKRRRLV
+1 V
-13 ADIVRQGRLQTPPF
+13 ADIVRHGRLQNPPF
-27 RLRGGQQLIAALMT
+27 RLRSGQLLAALMT

-54 ASNGPGKP
+54 ASNN
-62 GTTKAGG
+62 TKTA
-69 SAHKEKAKAKASAGN
+69 SSAKAKATAGSHAGNRSAGRSS
-84 ARATARTGATGRA
+84 AKAQPKSRKGAVA
-97 SSVREARESR
+97 
-107 GARGKKGVAE
+107 AE
-117 ARTAVAATAATSAT
+117 ARTASTTARPA
-131 AAAAART
+131 
-138 TRKPASAGAIQEAS
+138 RKPASNAAPIQEAG

-162 ELFGRGQTRPALA
+162 EMFGRGQARPALA

-203 PSNSLPDTASIAKMR
+203 PSNALPDTASIAKMR
-218 GNPAMAEL
+218 GSPAMAEL

-295 DKVTEG
+295 DKATEG

-331 INYPNPYDVRRGK
+331 INYPNPYDLRRGK

-382 KVQIGATPVVTAHS
+382 KVQIGATPVVTARS
-396 LQWISQPQAE
+396 LQWITQPQAE
-406 KEAQSITSAITSW
+406 KESQSITGAINGW
-419 KDARASGNEAQ
+419 KDARANGNEAQ

-441 ISSKKTTEGIS
+441 SSKKSTEGIS
-452 VVDDEVKFAQGK
+452 AVDDEVKYAQGK
-464 RVQFKDMSYLHWRDG
+464 RVQLKDMSYLHWRDG
-479 DDTMVVTFGE
+479 DDTMIVTFGE

-506 QGTEWKLFHEE
+506 QGTDWKLFHEE